1 MKAGVALKAVSESKD
16 HTLSREAKMISGML
30 GKKLGMT
37 QIFSEEGARIPVT
50 VIEAGPC
57 VVQAV
62 KVSEKGGYNAIQ
74 LGYDDVKEKSLKKPQ
89 REYLKAKSLK
99 PKRFVREIRFKE
111 TPGLKIGDEVTNAI
125 LQIGDYLDIIGVS
138 KGKGFQ
144 GGVKKYNWRGGNTSH
159 GSMFHRAPGS
169 IGASSFPSR
178 VMKGHGMPSHMG
190 NERVTVQNLQVI
202 DVNVENHTVAVR
214 GAVPGPNGAY
224 LVLRL
229 AKKKTIAPRK
239 AVKETGEEAKKE
251 KESKE

>member
-1 MKAGVALKAVSESKD
+1 
-16 HTLSREAKMISGML
+16 MIPGML

-37 QIFSEEGARIPVT
+37 QIFNEEGARIPVT

-62 KVSEKGGYNAIQ
+62 KVAEKGGYNAIQ
-74 LGYDDVKEKSLKKPQ
+74 LGYEDVKAKSLKKPQ
-89 REYLKAKSLK
+89 REYLKAKGVK
-99 PKRFVREIRFKE
+99 PKRFVREIRLKE
-111 TPGLKIGDEVTNAI
+111 TPGVKIGDEVTTAI
-125 LQIGDYLDIIGVS
+125 FQVGDYLDVIGVS

-144 GGVKKYNWRGGNTSH
+144 GGVKKLNWRGGDASH

-190 NERVTVQNLQVI
+190 NERVTTQNLKVI
-202 DVNVENHTVAVR
+202 DVDVANNTVAVK

-224 LVLRL
+224 LILRL
-229 AKKKTIAPRK
+229 AKKKPVAPRK
-239 AVKETGEEAKKE
+239 VAKDAGEEAKKE
-251 KESKE
+251 KENKE

>member
-1 MKAGVALKAVSESKD
+1 
-16 HTLSREAKMISGML
+16 MIPGML
-30 GKKLGMT
+30 GKKIGMT
-37 QIFSEEGARIPVT
+37 QIFNEDGARIPVT

-74 LGYDDVKEKSLKKPQ
+74 LGYEDVKEKSLKKPQ
-89 REYLKAKSLK
+89 RDYLKAKSLK

-111 TPGLKIGDEVTNAI
+111 TPGVMVGDEVTNAI
-125 LQIGDYLDIIGVS
+125 FQVGDYLDVIGVS

-144 GGVKKYNWRGGNTSH
+144 GGMKKLNWRGGDASH

-190 NERVTVQNLQVI
+190 NERVTLQNLQVV
-202 DVNVENHTVAVR
+202 DVNAENHTVAVK

-224 LVLRL
+224 LILSL
-229 AKKKTIAPRK
+229 AKKKPVAPRK
-239 AVKETGEEAKKE
+239 AAKEAGEGAKKE